1 MPLNIAV
8 AASAHD
14 TRSSFNLSP
23 DAEWIAHTWTT
34 DEAVPEGRFYT
45 PTGVSFAG
53 GNKRKQAAVTSI
65 KTGQV
70 VQRGS
75 ATTFNWAPVWSPD
88 ANRVAYYSHEGGQAG
103 IWIWEKTTGKVER
116 FAGVIPR
123 SFFGFEIVR
132 WSSDKSCDLTALPPP
147 PVSNGAKFRTFPWEN
162 TRLPAM
168 SWRRGSHSNS
178 RRKFSGSMMP
188 TIAP

>member
-1 MPLNIAV
+1 LPLNIAV

-45 PTGVSFAG
+45 PAGVSFAG
-53 GNKRKQAAVTSI
+53 GNKRKQADVTSI

-75 ATTFNWAPVWSPD
+75 ATSFNWAPV
-88 ANRVAYYSHEGGQAG
+88 
-103 IWIWEKTTGKVER
+103 
-116 FAGVIPR
+116 
-123 SFFGFEIVR
+123 
-132 WSSDKSCDLTALPPP
+132 
-147 PVSNGAKFRTFPWEN
+147 
-162 TRLPAM
+162 
-168 SWRRGSHSNS
+168 
-178 RRKFSGSMMP
+178 
-188 TIAP
+188 